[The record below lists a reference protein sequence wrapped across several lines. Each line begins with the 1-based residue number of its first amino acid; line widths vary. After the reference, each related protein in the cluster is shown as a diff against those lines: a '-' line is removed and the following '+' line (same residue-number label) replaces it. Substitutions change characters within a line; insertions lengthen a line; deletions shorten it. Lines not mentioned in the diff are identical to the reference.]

1 MNEPMPASP
10 LVSVIIPSYNHDRFL
25 QEAIDSVLTQTNVA
39 LELIIVD
46 DGSRD
51 DSWARIERASANDAR
66 VRAFAQT
73 NQGAHAAI
81 NAGLR
86 ASRGDYI
93 AILNSDDRFHPGRL
107 SQLVALAGEG
117 YDFIATGLRLIDQA
131 SQPIPDAPWLDE
143 YRRMRQAASQRGTW
157 EALLERNFT
166 VSTSNFFFSRALLDA
181 IGPIRPLR
189 YNMDWDWAIRAYLHA
204 PDRFVWRDDLTLW
217 DYRIHGANT
226 ILGGLPRS
234 AIEAN
239 HVLYRALAKR
249 YAVPGPALAGLRRHY
264 KLVRQQQCH
273 VVARERDTFW
283 DAKLQEAH
291 AGWSATRDAHDEAHA
306 RLGQTLTELGE
317 TRTTLAQT
325 QVVVAQ
331 TQNAL
336 AQTQFELEAIRNSRS
351 YRLGMTLTK
360 PLRWWKD
367 RHHRAAAPAQPA
379 PVPAPVPAPTSA
391 TAANVPVVAG
401 PPAPRYRK
409 LALDRPAATP
419 AAPRVAV
426 HIHLHYTDLL
436 DEMLDAVAHLPGP
449 FDLFITTNQD
459 AQALRDATH
468 ARFPGAQVWQCPNVG
483 KDIGPFI
490 DALQRHRLHEYELVL
505 KLHGKKSRNQ
515 PSYMNAV
522 RGLFGKDIQDGD
534 DWRRKLVAPISG
546 STARVQ
552 AIYDAFEADPQ
563 LGMVGAA
570 RFICR
575 APDADAS
582 AYLALCARLGISQE
596 ILFFGGTMFWV
607 RGAVLAPLVDA
618 GLTQDDFDAAHQ
630 ASVESSLE
638 HQMERVFGGLTALAR
653 MEVGG
658 VADLSA
664 R

>member
-1 MNEPMPASP
+1 MPASP

-25 QEAIDSVLTQTNVA
+25 QEAIDSVLTQTDIA

-51 DSWARIERASANDAR
+51 DSWALIERASANDPR

-86 ASRGDYI
+86 AARGDYI

-107 SQLVALAGEG
+107 SQLVALAREG
-117 YDFIATGLRLIDQA
+117 YDFIATGLRLIDQS

-166 VSTSNFFFSRALLDA
+166 VSTSNFFFSRALLQA

-239 HVLYRALAKR
+239 HVLYRALSKR
-249 YAVPGPALAGLRRHY
+249 YAVPAPALAGLRRHY
-264 KLVRQQQCH
+264 KLIRQQQCH
-273 VVARERDTFW
+273 VVARERDASW
-283 DAKLQEAH
+283 EAKLQEAH
-291 AGWSATRDAHDEAHA
+291 AGWAATRDAHDEAHA

-325 QVVVAQ
+325 QN
-331 TQNAL
+331 TL
-336 AQTQFELEAIRNSRS
+336 AQTRFELEAIRNSRS

-367 RHHRAAAPAQPA
+367 RQRPAAATPSPTTAAAAPAAA
-379 PVPAPVPAPTSA
+379 PIVH
-391 TAANVPVVAG
+391 G
-401 PPAPRYRK
+401 PPAPRYRT
-409 LALDRPAATP
+409 LSLNRPAAAP

-426 HIHLHYTDLL
+426 HIHLHYADLL
-436 DEMLDAVAHLPGP
+436 DEMLDAVAHLPGE
-449 FDLFITTNQD
+449 FDLFITTNDD

-468 ARFPGAQVWQCPNVG
+468 ARFPAAHVWQCPNLG

-490 DALQRHRLHEYELVL
+490 DALQRYRLHEYELVL

-582 AYLALCARLGISQE
+582 AYQALCARLGISEE
-596 ILFFGGTMFWV
+596 ILFFGGTMFWL
-607 RGAVLAPLVDA
+607 RGAVLKPLIDE
-618 GLTQDDFDAAHQ
+618 GFTQNDFDAAHQ

-653 MEVGG
+653 MDVGG